1 MSENSIFNTLI
12 NWEFFTQKKQDE
24 CLALFLYEYENSY
37 STVTDL
43 AKFRG

>member
-1 MSENSIFNTLI
+1 MTDEYKKSRFGLKAAFFISHSGNKSIDHEPSTMN
-12 NWEFFTQKKQDE
+12 
-24 CLALFLYEYENSY
+24 Y

>member
-1 MSENSIFNTLI
+1 MELMPLQRRLRTARPEVQGNPH
-12 NWEFFTQKKQDE
+12 
-24 CLALFLYEYENSY
+24 

>member
-1 MSENSIFNTLI
+1 MITDV
-12 NWEFFTQKKQDE
+12 FTIE
-24 CLALFLYEYENSY
+24 GVGLALDPNMIGANIKTPRVRALMLAY

>member
-1 MSENSIFNTLI
+1 MVSLS
-12 NWEFFTQKKQDE
+12 
-24 CLALFLYEYENSY
+24 FLYQFELGQQQRLAKLLTY